1 MCSYDCPEVEMSE
14 LQRPAPLYRQV
25 YTLLRRQIVEGKYS
39 PGEVL
44 HESRMAE
51 SLQVSRTPVR
61 EALRQLEREGL
72 LVPHGSEKAVT
83 NPGKEE
89 FVDLYTCRMA
99 LERLVAEKSAAN
111 AGGDDIEYM
120 AKTINE
126 ARGAAESGDHGGVL
140 AANTGFHDRMVESAG
155 MPTLERLMDTIRGQI
170 LVARRNLLLTNTEFE
185 TAICDEHDTIL
196 AAIKNRDS
204 KAAQKNMERHMKN
217 DIKRGVANF
226 EERERDA

>member
-1 MCSYDCPEVEMSE
+1 MSE

-25 YTLLRRQIVEGKYS
+25 YALLRRQILEGKYS

-51 SLQVSRTPVR
+51 SLAVSRTPVR

-99 LERLVAEKSAAN
+99 LERLVAQRSATN
-111 AGGDDIEYM
+111 ADGEDIEYM
-120 AKTINE
+120 EGTIEE
-126 ARGAAESGDHGGVL
+126 ARGATEGGDHAKVL
-140 AANTGFHDRMVESAG
+140 AANTNFHDRMVESAR

-170 LVARRNLLLTNTEFE
+170 LVARRRLLTNEE
-185 TAICDEHDTIL
+185 LESAICDEHDTIL
-196 AAIKNRDS
+196 AAIKNRDV
-204 KAAQKNMERHMKN
+204 KAAQKNMELHMAN
-217 DIKRGVANF
+217 DIKRGIANF
-226 EERERDA
+226 EERENA

>member
-1 MCSYDCPEVEMSE
+1 MSE

-44 HESRMAE
+44 HESRMAG

-99 LERLVAEKSAAN
+99 LEKLVAERAARF
-111 AGGDDIEYM
+111 ADGEDIEYM
-120 AKTINE
+120 ATTISE
-126 ARGAAESGDHGGVL
+126 AREATETEDHAGVL
-140 AANTGFHDRMVESAG
+140 AANTGFHDRMVESAK

-170 LVARRNLLLTNTEFE
+170 LVVRRNLLLTNTEVE

-196 AAIKNRDS
+196 DAIKNGDIE
-204 KAAQKNMERHMKN
+204 AAQKNMELHMTN
-217 DIKRGVANF
+217 DIKRGIANF
-226 EERERDA
+226 EERERNA

>member
-1 MCSYDCPEVEMSE
+1 MSE

-25 YTLLRRQIVEGKYS
+25 YTLLRRQILEGKYS

-99 LERLVAEKSAAN
+99 LERLVAERSATFASKE
-111 AGGDDIEYM
+111 DIEYM
-120 AKTINE
+120 GQTVAE
-126 ARGAAESGDHGGVL
+126 AREAAGLGNHAGVL
-140 AANTGFHDRMVESAG
+140 AANTGFHDRMVESAR
-155 MPTLERLMDTIRGQI
+155 MPTLEHLMDTIRGQI
-170 LVARRNLLLTNTEFE
+170 LVVRRNLLLTNTEFE
-185 TAICDEHDTIL
+185 TAICDEHDEIL
-196 AAIKNRDS
+196 AAIRKGDVE
-204 KAAQKNMERHMKN
+204 AAQTNMELHMRN
-217 DIKRGVANF
+217 DIKRGVTNF
-226 EERERDA
+226 EEREKDA

>member
-1 MCSYDCPEVEMSE
+1 MSE

-25 YTLLRRQIVEGKYS
+25 YALLRRHILEGRYS

-44 HESRMAE
+44 HESRMAAE
-51 SLQVSRTPVR
+51 LDVSRTPVR

-99 LERLVAEKSAAN
+99 LERLVAERSAAN
-111 AGGDDIEYM
+111 ATGGDIGFM
-120 AKTINE
+120 AMTIKE
-126 ARGAAESGDHGGVL
+126 AREAAENENHEGVL
-140 AANTGFHDRMVESAG
+140 AANTAFHDRMVESAR
-155 MPTLERLMDTIRGQI
+155 MPTLGRLMDTIRGQI

-196 AAIKNRDS
+196 DAIKNRDAD
-204 KAAQKNMERHMKN
+204 AAQKNMEIHMEN

-226 EERERDA
+226 EERDNA

>member
-1 MCSYDCPEVEMSE
+1 M
-14 LQRPAPLYRQV
+14 
-25 YTLLRRQIVEGKYS
+25 RRQILEGKYS

-51 SLQVSRTPVR
+51 SLAVSRTPVR

-72 LVPHGSEKAVT
+72 LIPHGSEKAVT

-99 LERLVAEKSAAN
+99 LERLVAERSAMYAR
-111 AGGDDIEYM
+111 GEDVEFM
-120 AKTINE
+120 AMTISE
-126 ARGAAESGDHGGVL
+126 AREAAGAENHAGVL
-140 AANTGFHDRMVESAG
+140 AANTAFHDRMVESAK

-170 LVARRNLLLTNTEFE
+170 LVVRRNLLLINTEVE

-196 AAIKNRDS
+196 DAIKNGDVEAS
-204 KAAQKNMERHMKN
+204 QKNMELHMTN
-217 DIKRGVANF
+217 DIKRGIANF
-226 EERERDA
+226 EERENA

>member
-1 MCSYDCPEVEMSE
+1 MSE

-25 YTLLRRQIVEGKYS
+25 YTLLRRQILEGKYS

-51 SLQVSRTPVR
+51 SLAVSRTPVR

-72 LVPHGSEKAVT
+72 LIPHGSEKAVT

-99 LERLVAEKSAAN
+99 LERLVAERSATYAS
-111 AGGDDIEYM
+111 GDDIEYM
-120 AKTINE
+120 ATTIKE
-126 ARGAAESGDHGGVL
+126 AREAVEDENHAGVL
-140 AANTGFHDRMVESAG
+140 AANTGFHDRMVESAK

-170 LVARRNLLLTNTEFE
+170 LVVRRNLLLINTEVE

-196 AAIKNRDS
+196 DAIKEGDI
-204 KAAQKNMERHMKN
+204 KAAQKNMEIHMTN